1 MIEGMSGTRWQC
13 MVSRWIKRTVFSIP
27 ILHAYTLSIDDAS
40 RVLGQSPDAVC
51 RAIHAGVLPH
61 ILVRG
66 ETAEY
71 RLLPEDV
78 LEFMARPAVTEV
90 AQASNGHHVDRLP
103 QTTAGSMDPQ
113 TAAAPDAMLQ
123 LGADL
128 DALLQT
134 LLEQITAPLRDLN
147 DRLVEENGQLQSLA
161 QQQLEALAAQ
171 RQAHARQIERL
182 LQLPSVLEAQASR
195 INALH
200 AELEQVR
207 QLHIMETEQ
216 SYRAALQGLEH
227 RPWWMR
233 VPNLG

>member
-1 MIEGMSGTRWQC
+1 MHGFEMDKSDGIQ
-13 MVSRWIKRTVFSIP
+13 RTH
-27 ILHAYTLSIDDAS
+27 LHAYTLSIDDAS

-51 RAIHAGVLPH
+51 RAIDAGVLPH

-66 ETAEY
+66 ESAEY

-78 LEFMARPAVTEV
+78 LEFMARPAGTD
-90 AQASNGHHVDRLP
+90 AAPSSNGHHVDRLP
-103 QTTAGSMDPQ
+103 QIPAGSMDPQ
-113 TAAAPDAMLQ
+113 AAAAPTRCVQ
-123 LGADL
+123 PGADL
-128 DALLQT
+128 EALLQT

-147 DRLVEENGQLQSLA
+147 DRLVEENRQLQSLV
-161 QQQLEALAAQ
+161 QQQLEALTEQ
-171 RQAHARQIERL
+171 RQTHARQIERL
-182 LQLPSVLEAQASR
+182 LQLPSMLEAQASR
-195 INALH
+195 IDALQ

-207 QLHIMETEQ
+207 QLHTLENEQ